1 MERKE
6 GMEREA
12 DPLTGEHFPSGGLR
26 IKIVGVGGAGTNAVD
41 RIKLEDLEQVQ
52 LAAADTDYQVLQASP
67 VEETLLLG
75 SALRNGKSAGGVAE
89 AGQEAAE
96 AEEETLRRCFR
107 GQELVF
113 LLCGLGG
120 GTGSGAAP
128 VMARMARE
136 EGALVIAFAAL
147 PFRREGTVRNE
158 RARKALEVLRKESNA
173 LIAMPNDLIFREV
186 DENATLMEAFATA
199 DRWIRLGVHA
209 IWSMLFHTGFINV
222 DFSSLRAALAEP
234 GRRTL
239 FATGYGKGE
248 TLVEDAVADLE
259 ACPLLQMPESGLS
272 DETDQL
278 ILNLTGGP
286 DLTMGMV
293 NEVLDAVAEKFGCR
307 QSVVFGASIDG
318 GFYNQLRITAIGTV
332 RSPKAVKQF
341 PPQSAAS
348 IAPNKPPE
356 AKHESPPKAV
366 PASWTESESL
376 SKPANRDES
385 ANDFFSTSEET
396 ESTSG
401 SLAPTSSVSFG
412 NGTAGRA
419 QEEFAFPRHEENR
432 GLFEKT
438 DPNLYEGEDLDIP
451 TYLRRG
457 LKIATNC

>member
-1 MERKE
+1 MESKE
-6 GMEREA
+6 GMERQP

-52 LAAADTDYQVLQASP
+52 LAAADTDQQVLQASP

-75 SALRNGKSAGGVAE
+75 GSFRNGKSAGGVVE
-89 AGQEAAE
+89 AGREAAE
-96 AEEETLRRCFR
+96 AEEEALRRCFR

-120 GTGSGAAP
+120 GTGSGAGP
-128 VMARMARE
+128 VMARLARE

-147 PFRREGTVRNE
+147 PFRREGTVRSE
-158 RARKALEVLRKESNA
+158 RAQAALEALRTESNA
-173 LIAMPNDLIFREV
+173 PIAMPNDLIFREV
-186 DENATLMEAFATA
+186 NEEATLMEAFATA

-222 DFSSLRAALAEP
+222 DFSSLRSALAEP

-293 NEVLDAVAEKFGCR
+293 NQVLDAVAQKFGCR

-332 RSPKAVKQF
+332 RSPKAAKGF
-341 PPQSAAS
+341 SPQPAAS
-348 IAPNKPPE
+348 IPPNQPPEPKAKKPPVTSTE
-356 AKHESPPKAV
+356 RPEPQEPLAPPVTNGKGSPPR
-366 PASWTESESL
+366 S
-376 SKPANRDES
+376 
-385 ANDFFSTSEET
+385 
-396 ESTSG
+396 
-401 SLAPTSSVSFG
+401 
-412 NGTAGRA
+412 
-419 QEEFAFPRHEENR
+419 QEEFAFPRQEENR

-438 DPNLYEGEDLDIP
+438 NPNLYEGEDLDIP

-457 LKIATNC
+457 TKVTANC